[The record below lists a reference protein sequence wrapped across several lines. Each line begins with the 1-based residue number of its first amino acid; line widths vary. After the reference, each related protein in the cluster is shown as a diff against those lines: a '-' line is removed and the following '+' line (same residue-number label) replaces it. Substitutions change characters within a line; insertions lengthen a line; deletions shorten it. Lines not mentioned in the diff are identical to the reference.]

1 MPLAKSPLT
10 RDRILATAED
20 VIRRFGPAKA
30 TVVDVARALGVSHAA
45 VYRHVA
51 TKAELR
57 DLVVGRWVEATMLR
71 ERLATET
78 VDLLYLDHPFK
89 SDLNYNVRFS

>member
-1 MPLAKSPLT
+1 VSRAPHAPADGPLT

-45 VYRHVA
+45 A
-51 TKAELR
+51 
-57 DLVVGRWVEATMLR
+57 
-71 ERLATET
+71 
-78 VDLLYLDHPFK
+78 
-89 SDLNYNVRFS
+89 